1 MKKMIAMMLAAVMM
15 LSCMAGVAFAAE
27 PGETVTVE
35 FYVVGN
41 PGFASFGAYI
51 NYDHAALKLVDVQ
64 PGEKCAGAFMA
75 NTANDKVGYFN
86 ATDITGD
93 GLMFVATFE
102 INANAAAGT
111 YPVTVAVDAPENAAG
126 ESINLVIAGGNV
138 VVDEVEAPECEH
150 EWGEWE
156 VTTPAT
162 CETAGVETRTCTKCG
177 ETETRE
183 IAALGHN
190 WGEWEV
196 TTEATCEEPGVETRT
211 CANCG
216 ETETREIPA
225 LGHDWGEVPTYGYD
239 EEGHWL
245 ICSCG
250 HKGEKEAHAF
260 ENNGYC
266 KCGYLDPNY
275 NPGGGND
282 DDEPQTGDITPVI
295 VLGVF
300 GVMAMAATVV
310 VSNKRKNVK

>member
-27 PGETVTVE
+27 PGETVEVA
-35 FYVVGN
+35 FSVVGN
-41 PGFASFGAYI
+41 PGFASFGATI
-51 NYDHAALKLVDVQ
+51 NYDHAVLKLVSVQ
-64 PGEKCAGAFMA
+64 AGEKCAGSFMA
-75 NTANDKVGYFN
+75 NPANGMVGYFN
-86 ATDITGD
+86 GTDITGD
-93 GLMFVATFE
+93 GVVFIATFE
-102 INANAAAGT
+102 IAANAAAGT
-111 YPVTVAVDAPENAAG
+111 YAVTAAVDAPQNAAG
-126 ESINLVIAGGNV
+126 EDIVLNIVGGNV
-138 VVDEVEAPECEH
+138 VVDEAEVPACEH
-150 EWGEWE
+150 EWDNGV
-156 VTTPAT
+156 VTTEPT
-162 CETAGVETRTCTKCG
+162 CEEDGVKTYTCVKCG
-177 ETETRE
+177 ETKTEVIPAT
-183 IAALGHN
+183 GHN

-196 TTEATCEEPGVETRT
+196 TTEADCEKAGVETRT

-225 LGHDWGEVPTYGYD
+225 LGHDWGNPPKYGYD

-245 ICSCG
+245 ICAHG
-250 HKGEKEAHAF
+250 HNGEKEAHAF

-310 VSNKRKNVK
+310 VSSKRKNVK

>member
-1 MKKMIAMMLAAVMM
+1 MIAMMLAAVMM

-35 FYVVGN
+35 FYAAGN
-41 PGFASFGAYI
+41 PGFASFGATLGYDHSALELVSVTAGALCSGGGMFVTNGDMVAYI
-51 NYDHAALKLVDVQ
+51 NTTDV
-64 PGEKCAGAFMA
+64 
-75 NTANDKVGYFN
+75 
-86 ATDITGD
+86 TGD
-93 GLMFVATFE
+93 GLLFTATFKVS
-102 INANAAAGT
+102 ANAAAGT
-111 YPVTVAVDAPENAAG
+111 YAVTAAVDAPENAAG
-126 ESINLVIAGGNV
+126 EAISLGIVGGNV
-138 VVDEVEAPECEH
+138 VVDEVEAPACEH
-150 EWGEWE
+150 EWDEGV

-162 CETAGVETRTCTKCG
+162 CEEDGVKTYTCVKCG
-177 ETETRE
+177 ETKTEVIPAT
-183 IAALGHN
+183 GHA

-196 TTEATCEEPGVETRT
+196 TTEADCEEKGVETRT

-216 ETETREIPA
+216 ETETREISE
-225 LGHDWGEVPTYGYD
+225 LGHDWGNPPKYGYD

-245 ICSCG
+245 ICVRG
-250 HKGEKEAHAF
+250 HEGEKEAHAF